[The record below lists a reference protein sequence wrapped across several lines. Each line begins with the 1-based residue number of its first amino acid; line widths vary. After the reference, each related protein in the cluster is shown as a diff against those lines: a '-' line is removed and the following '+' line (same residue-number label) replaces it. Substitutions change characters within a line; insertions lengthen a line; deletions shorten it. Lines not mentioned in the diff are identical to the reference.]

1 MEKKSNFNE
10 NLLIWPKVLQSTI
23 KECKP
28 RTPVVTILGH
38 VDHGKTTI
46 LDRIREADVQ
56 SSEAGGITQKVS
68 VFTVQIPGKDHE
80 ITL

>member
-1 MEKKSNFNE
+1 MAKST
-10 NLLIWPKVLQSTI
+10 KSTI
-23 KECKP
+23 KKGKS

-68 VFTVQIPGKDHE
+68 VFTVQIPGKDRQE
-80 ITL
+80 SY

>member
-1 MEKKSNFNE
+1 MKVQRKSNLYN
-10 NLLIWPKVLQSTI
+10 NIVKWLRVLKVQLKGKS
-23 KECKP
+23 

-56 SSEAGGITQKVS
+56 SSEAGGITQKYLYLQ
-68 VFTVQIPGKDHE
+68 FKFQEKIKR
-80 ITL
+80 